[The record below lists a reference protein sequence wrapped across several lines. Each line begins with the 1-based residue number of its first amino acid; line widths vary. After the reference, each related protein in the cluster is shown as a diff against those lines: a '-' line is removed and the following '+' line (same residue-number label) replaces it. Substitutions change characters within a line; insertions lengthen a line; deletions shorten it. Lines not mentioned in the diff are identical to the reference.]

1 MPSSYSTRLRF
12 ELIGVGEFG
21 VSGNWGTTTNTNL
34 GTLIEESIAGI
45 ASVPVT
51 DGAATTL
58 TAIDG
63 GTDQARQ
70 MIINLTGTLSAQRE
84 VRCPAVQKLY
94 FVRNATT
101 GGFGVLFKTASGTGV
116 VVPNGRIRAVYCDAT
131 NVNDLITD
139 LPAGAQLNGADIV
152 TTTGTQT
159 LTNKTLTSPRVGTAI
174 LDTNGNESIRI
185 AATAS
190 AVNDIQVTNAATS
203 GTPTISAVGNDT
215 NIGLNLVGKGTGQ
228 VFANSL
234 PIVTTTGA
242 QTLSSKT
249 IDNTNTINARDDI
262 FQLQDNGDSNKRAR
276 FELSGVGSGA
286 TRVITIPNFD
296 YTLGQVLN
304 DSVTTAS
311 IANLNVTTAK
321 IADLNVT
328 EGKLADGGV
337 TVNKIGSNAVT
348 TVKISDGNVTEGKL
362 ADGSVTVNKIGT
374 NAVTTTKIADGN
386 ITLAKMAVNS
396 VAEANINDGNVTV
409 NKIGN
414 NAVTTAKIAD
424 LNVTT
429 AKIADLN
436 VTTAKIADLNVTEGK
451 LANSSVTVN
460 KLGDGSVTPAKLSQ
474 PLTSAGVQAVSG
486 VTSREWTGI
495 PSWVRRITISIA
507 DISLSSGYTAIRV
520 GTSAGFLTTNSYYWD
535 CWRGDT
541 WVGGGGFRNALRL
554 AGGPSSSD
562 LTGHITLTNHQN
574 NNAWIASYIGV
585 IPNIGPY
592 FNGGAGYI
600 NLGAGPLDR
609 IQFLQ
614 IDGGATT
621 FASGSVSVLYE

>member
-228 VFANSL
+228 IFANSL

-242 QTLSSKT
+242 QTLSNKT
-249 IDNTNTINARDDI
+249 IDNTNTVSASIPVGQLTGLGTGVSGGLSSAINNPGGFVGFSGA
-262 FQLQDNGDSNKRAR
+262 LGTPTSGNLGNCTNVPLGSVSGTLAVANGGTSATT
-276 FELSGVGSGA
+276 STGSGSVVLSNSP
-286 TRVITIPNFD
+286 TLSSPTFTTP
-296 YTLGQVLN
+296 TLGTPSSGTLSN
-304 DSVTTAS
+304 CTGLPIANTTGTLAINRGGTGITTAPTNGQILIGNS
-311 IANLNVTTAK
+311 SAYSLGTISSGT
-321 IADLNVT
+321 
-328 EGKLADGGV
+328 GV
-337 TVNKIGSNAVT
+337 TVSSSAGAI
-348 TVKISDGNVTEGKL
+348 
-362 ADGSVTVNKIGT
+362 
-374 NAVTTTKIADGN
+374 
-386 ITLAKMAVNS
+386 S
-396 VAEANINDGNVTV
+396 VA
-409 NKIGN
+409 IG
-414 NAVTTAKIAD
+414 
-424 LNVTT
+424 
-429 AKIADLN
+429 
-436 VTTAKIADLNVTEGK
+436 
-451 LANSSVTVN
+451 
-460 KLGDGSVTPAKLSQ
+460 
-474 PLTSAGVQAVSG
+474 QA
-486 VTSREWTGI
+486 
-495 PSWVRRITISIA
+495 
-507 DISLSSGYTAIRV
+507 V
-520 GTSAGFLTTNSYYWD
+520 GTSAAVTFSQVTASSGIGCGTAAPTSGAIWATGDIIAFFTSDARYKENVSSIESALESVGKIRGVRFDWSQSYID
-535 CWRGDT
+535 SS
-541 WVGGGGFRNALRL
+541 GGEDGYFVRKR
-554 AGGPSSSD
+554 D
-562 LTGHITLTNHQN
+562 
-574 NNAWIASYIGV
+574 IGV
-585 IPNIGPY
+585 IAQEVEAVIPEAVATRE
-592 FNGGAGYI
+592 GGYKAVRYEKI
-600 NLGAGPLDR
+600 VPLLIEAVKELKREVDNLRAKL
-609 IQFLQ
+609 
-614 IDGGATT
+614 
-621 FASGSVSVLYE
+621 

>member
-51 DGAATTL
+51 DGAATVL

-116 VVPNGRIRAVYCDAT
+116 VVPNGRVRAVYCDAT

-228 VFANSL
+228 IFANSL
-234 PIVTTTGA
+234 PVVTTTGT

-249 IDNTNTINARDDI
+249 IDNTCTISARDDI

-296 YTLGQVLN
+296 YTLGQVVSN
-304 DSVTTAS
+304 SVVTGS
-311 IANLNVTTAK
+311 IVDLNVTTAK
-321 IADLNVT
+321 IADLNIT
-328 EGKLADGGV
+328 EGKLAD
-337 TVNKIGSNAVT
+337 S
-348 TVKISDGNVTEGKL
+348 
-362 ADGSVTVNKIGT
+362 SVTVNKIGT
-374 NAVTTTKIADGN
+374 NAVTAVKI
-386 ITLAKMAVNS
+386 S
-396 VAEANINDGNVTV
+396 
-409 NKIGN
+409 
-414 NAVTTAKIAD
+414 D

-451 LANSSVTVN
+451 LANSSVTANKIGTGAVTEAKIADNNVTVN
-460 KLGDGSVTPAKLSQ
+460 KIGNGQVTEAKIADGNVTVNKIGDGQVTAVKIADGNVTESKIADGNVTVNKIGNGQVTPAKLSQ
-474 PLTSAGVQAVSG
+474 PLTSAGVQSVSG

-495 PSWVRRITISIA
+495 PSWVRRVTISFA
-507 DISLSSGYTAIRV
+507 DVTLASGSINVRL
-520 GTSAGFLTTNSYYWD
+520 GTSGGYVTTNSYYWD
-535 CWRGDT
+535 STNLSGWMGSAPRT
-541 WVGGGGFRNALRL
+541 AFTL
-554 AGGPSSSD
+554 ATTNSNSD
-562 LTGHITLTNHQN
+562 YNGHFVLTNHQDGN
-574 NNAWIASYIGV
+574 TWIASALFV
-585 IPNIGPY
+585 ISNVGPY
-592 FNGGAGYI
+592 QVTGAGYI
-600 NLGAGPLDR
+600 TLGQLDR
-609 IQFLQ
+609 IQVLQ
-614 IDGGATT
+614 LGGGATT